1 MKFPGGMNMKK
12 LMQEAQRI
20 QEDLQRALEEMRIEA
35 TAGGGMVT
43 VVMSGHKQI
52 VSLKIDP
59 EVMTDADMLHDL
71 LIAAFNECSR
81 KVDEAVQQQTM
92 KNLNLPGLGGFFS

>member
-1 MKFPGGMNMKK
+1 MKFPGGMDMKK
-12 LMQEAQRI
+12 LMEQAQRI
-20 QEDLQRALEEMRIEA
+20 QEDLQRALQEMRIEA

-43 VVMSGHKQI
+43 VVMSGNKQV

-59 EVMTDADMLHDL
+59 DVMTDADMLHDL

-92 KNLNLPGLGGFFS
+92 KNLNLPGLGGLFS